1 MQYRLIQFF
10 STTKKEVPAV
20 AEEHDELNMRR
31 RKREEQRQKQRREQR
46 RLRVALIA
54 AAVVLLACGLG
65 IYFIARSSQTR
76 SVQTAATLQ
85 TTAPSTRP
93 SQTEAT
99 QATTSRQRNT
109 QTVIHIKAAG
119 DLNIT
124 NAVVE
129 SGLAATG
136 YDFTRA
142 FMDVA
147 PVLAD
152 ADLTVMNFEGNVC
165 GEPYGTERASA
176 PREILQGLRSAGVDL
191 VQTANSYSIFNGL
204 IGMTS
209 TLRAVEEAGL
219 QGVGAFASD
228 ADYRKSGGY
237 TIVEIQGVKV
247 AFVAFTKGL
256 GGMGLPSGSENLV
269 NLLYEDYDSTYRTIA
284 KDAITK
290 TLDRVNAQKPDIV
303 IALLHWGSEYNDVIS
318 DSQKSI
324 VTLLQKKGVDVILG
338 THPHLVQQV
347 EYDPLTGKF
356 VAYSLGDFFGDAV
369 RGGSNYSIIVD
380 LEITKDTDT
389 GSTRV
394 TDWSYTPIYTLTET
408 ECDGYRRVI
417 RIREAMAAY
426 EGNFV
431 DKVTKECYD
440 AMAKALTRITERLK
454 GE

>member
-1 MQYRLIQFF
+1 M
-10 STTKKEVPAV
+10 
-20 AEEHDELNMRR
+20 AEERDELNMRR
-31 RKREEQRQKQRREQR
+31 RKREELRQKQLRERR
-46 RLRVALIA
+46 RLRIALIA
-54 AAVVLLACGLG
+54 AAVILLACAGG
-65 IYFIARSSQTR
+65 IVYFARSARSGTGSPAPTQATQQTR
-76 SVQTAATLQ
+76 PT
-85 TTAPSTRP
+85 
-93 SQTEAT
+93 QTEAT
-99 QATTSRQRNT
+99 QETSASRKQNT
-109 QTVIHIKAAG
+109 KTVIHLRAAG

-124 NAVVE
+124 NSVVE
-129 SGLAATG
+129 AGLAATG

-147 PVLAD
+147 PVLAG
-152 ADLTVMNFEGNVC
+152 ADLTVMNLEGGIC
-165 GEPYGTERASA
+165 GDPYGSARASA

-204 IGMTS
+204 IGMSS
-209 TLRAVEEAGL
+209 TLRALEEAGL
-219 QGVGAFASD
+219 QGVGAFATDS
-228 ADYRKSGGY
+228 DYRKSGGY
-237 TIVEIQGVKV
+237 TIVETQGVKV

-256 GGMGLPSGSENLV
+256 GGMGMPAGSENLV

-284 KDAITK
+284 KDSINK

-303 IALLHWGSEYNDVIS
+303 VALLHWGSEYNNVIS
-318 DSQKSI
+318 DSQKNI
-324 VTLLQKKGVDVILG
+324 VSLLQKKGVDVILG
-338 THPHLVQQV
+338 THSHLVQQV
-347 EYDPLTGKF
+347 EYDPLTGNF
-356 VAYSLGDFFGDAV
+356 VAYSLGDFFGDGV
-369 RGGSNYSIIVD
+369 RGGSNYSIILD

-417 RIREAMAAY
+417 RIREAIAAY

-454 GE
+454 GESE